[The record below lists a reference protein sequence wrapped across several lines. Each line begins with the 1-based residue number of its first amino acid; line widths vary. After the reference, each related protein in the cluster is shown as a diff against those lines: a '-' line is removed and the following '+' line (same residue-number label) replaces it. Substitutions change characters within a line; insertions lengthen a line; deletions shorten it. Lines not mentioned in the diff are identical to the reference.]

1 MITVKMTGIKTSF
14 SEKKTGTTKLFL
26 GDYDNLK
33 CNDYG
38 DVKTNTKKI
47 KHIAP
52 FIKHFNGVK
61 YTKGNRNVF
70 LCKYNLK
77 SLSYIKAK

>member
-1 MITVKMTGIKTSF
+1 M
-14 SEKKTGTTKLFL
+14 
-26 GDYDNLK
+26 K